1 MRSWWNVLRLL
12 NIVPNEEDG
21 ERIAEKERE
30 RLRAEEKLRE
40 ARLKREREL
49 RAARKALAAHDA
61 SEITL
66 DEFMDLVTKRGG
78 PDGKRRD

>member
-12 NIVPNEEDG
+12 NILPDEEDG

-30 RLRAEEKLRE
+30 RRRAEERLRR
-40 ARLKREREL
+40 ARLKREAEL

-66 DEFMDLVTKRGG
+66 DEFMEMVTRRGG
-78 PDGKRRD
+78 ADGKRND